1 VRAAA
6 NLVSIIFHPLL
17 LTTYLVLLLGT
28 FFPALLMIAPQNL
41 RVMTAFIF
49 CFTFLLPIVNLIMF
63 RMFGTI
69 SSYTLENRSERV
81 IPFIAIA
88 LIYLVTAFLF
98 FYKLRFSDNFNFLL
112 VIVAMLV
119 VAAVVLNFF
128 LKVSVHALAAWGGI
142 GILLPLNKAVEQPDL
157 LWPSAGAIVVAGFI
171 MAARL
176 YLNAHTPREILVGS
190 VAGFTIGFFGVL
202 FFF

>member
-1 VRAAA
+1 MRVAA
-6 NLVSIIFHPLL
+6 NFVSVIFHPLL
-17 LTTYLVLLLGT
+17 LTTYLVVLLGT

-41 RVMTAFIF
+41 RIMTAFIF
-49 CFTFLLPIVNLIMF
+49 CFTFLLPVVNLIMF

-69 SSYTLENRSERV
+69 SSYALENRSERIV
-81 IPFIAIA
+81 PFIAIA

-98 FYKLRFSDNFNFLL
+98 FFKLRFSTNFSFLL
-112 VIVAMLV
+112 LIISLLV

-157 LWPSAGAIVVAGFI
+157 LWPSAGAIVAAGLI

-190 VAGFTIGFFGVL
+190 VAGFTIGFFGVIYL
-202 FFF
+202 F

>member
-1 VRAAA
+1 MRVAA
-6 NLVSIIFHPLL
+6 NLVSVIFHPLL

-28 FFPALLMIAPQNL
+28 FFPALLMIAPQHL

-49 CFTFLLPIVNLIMF
+49 GFTFLLPVVNLVMF
-63 RMFGTI
+63 RVFGTI
-69 SSYTLENRSERV
+69 SSFTLENRAERIV
-81 IPFIAIA
+81 PFIAIA

-98 FYKLRFSDNFNFLL
+98 FFKLRFSHNFNHLLLIVALL
-112 VIVAMLV
+112 VI
-119 VAAVVLNFF
+119 AAVALNFF
-128 LKVSVHALAAWGGI
+128 LKVSVHALAAWGAI

-157 LWPSAGAIVVAGFI
+157 LWPTAGAILATGFV

-190 VAGFTIGFFGVL
+190 VAGFAIGFFGVL
-202 FFF
+202 YFF

>member
-6 NLVSIIFHPLL
+6 ILVSVIFHPLL
-17 LTTYLVLLLGT
+17 LTTYLVLVLGI
-28 FFPALLMIAPQNL
+28 FFPSLLMIAPQNL

-49 CFTFLLPIVNLIMF
+49 CFTFLLPVVNLIMF

-69 SSYTLENRSERV
+69 SSYTLENRAERV
-81 IPFIAIA
+81 IPFVAIT

-98 FYKLRFSDNFNFLL
+98 FFKLRFSTNFSFLL
-112 VIVAMLV
+112 LIVSVLV
-119 VAAVVLNFF
+119 LTAVVLNFF
-128 LKVSVHALAAWGGI
+128 LKISVHALAAWGGV
-142 GILLPLNKAVEQPDL
+142 GILLPLNKAIEQPDL
-157 LWPSAGAIVVAGFI
+157 LWPTAGAILITGFI

-190 VAGFTIGFFGVL
+190 VSGFIIGFLGVVY
-202 FFF
+202 FF

>member
-1 VRAAA
+1 MRAAA
-6 NLVSIIFHPLL
+6 TIVSIIFHPLL
-17 LTTYLVLLLGT
+17 LTTYMVMLLGT

-49 CFTFLLPIVNLIMF
+49 CFTFLLPVVNLIMF

-69 SSYTLENRSERV
+69 SSYTLENRAERI

-88 LIYLVTAFLF
+88 LIYMVTALLF
-98 FYKLRFSDNFNFLL
+98 FIKLRFSVHFNYLL
-112 VIVAMLV
+112 LIIAMLV
-119 VAAVVLNFF
+119 MAAVVLNFF

-157 LWPSAGAIVVAGFI
+157 LWPTAGAILAAGLV

-190 VAGFTIGFFGVL
+190 ITGFSIGFFGVL
-202 FFF
+202 YFF

>member
-1 VRAAA
+1 MVM
-6 NLVSIIFHPLL
+6 
-17 LTTYLVLLLGT
+17 LLGT

-49 CFTFLLPIVNLIMF
+49 CFTFLLPVVNLIMF

-69 SSYTLENRSERV
+69 SSYTLENRAERI

-88 LIYLVTAFLF
+88 LIYMVTALLF
-98 FYKLRFSDNFNFLL
+98 FIKLRFSVHFNYLL
-112 VIVAMLV
+112 LIIAMLV
-119 VAAVVLNFF
+119 MAAVVLNFF

-157 LWPSAGAIVVAGFI
+157 LWPTAGAILAAGLV

-190 VAGFTIGFFGVL
+190 ITGFSIGFFGVL
-202 FFF
+202 YFF

>member
-6 NLVSIIFHPLL
+6 NFVSVIFHPLL
-17 LTTYLVLLLGT
+17 LTTYLVVLLGT

-49 CFTFLLPIVNLIMF
+49 CFTFLLPVVNLIMF

-69 SSYTLENRSERV
+69 SSFTLEKRSERIV
-81 IPFIAIA
+81 PFIAIA

-98 FYKLRFSDNFNFLL
+98 FFKLRFSTNFSFLL
-112 VIVAMLV
+112 LIISLLV
-119 VAAVVLNFF
+119 VASMVLNFF

-157 LWPSAGAIVVAGFI
+157 LWPSAGAIVVAGLI

-190 VAGFTIGFFGVL
+190 LAGFTIGFFGVIYL
-202 FFF
+202 F

>member
-28 FFPALLMIAPQNL
+28 FFPALLMIAPKNL

-49 CFTFLLPIVNLIMF
+49 CFTFLLPVVNLIMF

-81 IPFIAIA
+81 VPFIAIA

-119 VAAVVLNFF
+119 VAAVILNFF

>member
-1 VRAAA
+1 MRAAA
-6 NLVSIIFHPLL
+6 TIVSIIFHPLL
-17 LTTYLVLLLGT
+17 LTTYMVMLLGT

-41 RVMTAFIF
+41 RVMAAFIF
-49 CFTFLLPIVNLIMF
+49 CFTFLLPVVNLIMF

-69 SSYTLENRSERV
+69 SSYTLVNRTERI

-88 LIYLVTAFLF
+88 LIYMVTALLF
-98 FYKLRFSDNFNFLL
+98 FIKLRFSVYFNYLL
-112 VIVAMLV
+112 LIVAMLV
-119 VAAVVLNFF
+119 MAAVVLNFF

-142 GILLPLNKAVEQPDL
+142 GILLPLNKAVEQSDL
-157 LWPSAGAIVVAGFI
+157 LWPTAGAILAAGFV

-190 VAGFTIGFFGVL
+190 ISGFSIGFFGVL
-202 FFF
+202 YFF

>member
-6 NLVSIIFHPLL
+6 TIISVIFHPLL

-28 FFPALLMIAPQNL
+28 FFPTLLMIAPQYM
-41 RVMTAFIF
+41 RVMIAFIF
-49 CFTFLLPIVNLIMF
+49 GFTFILPVVNLIMF
-63 RMFGTI
+63 RVFGTI
-69 SSYTLENRSERV
+69 SSYTLENRAERIV
-81 IPFIAIA
+81 PFIAIA

-98 FYKLRFSDNFNFLL
+98 FFKLRFSSSFNYLL
-112 VIVAMLV
+112 LIIALLV
-119 VAAVVLNFF
+119 VATVVLNFF

-157 LWPSAGAIVVAGFI
+157 LWPTAGAILAAGFV

-190 VAGFTIGFFGVL
+190 ITGFSIGFFGIL
-202 FFF
+202 YFF

>member
-1 VRAAA
+1 VRIVAT
-6 NLVSIIFHPLL
+6 VISVIFHPLL

-28 FFPALLMIAPQNL
+28 FFPALLMIAPQYL
-41 RVMTAFIF
+41 RVMIAFIF
-49 CFTFLLPIVNLIMF
+49 CFTFLLPVVNLIMF

-69 SSYTLENRSERV
+69 SSYTLEDRKERIV
-81 IPFIAIA
+81 PFMAIA

-98 FYKLRFSDNFNFLL
+98 FFKLRFSSNFNYLL
-112 VIVAMLV
+112 LIIALLV

-128 LKVSVHALAAWGGI
+128 VKVSVHALAAWGSI

-157 LWPSAGAIVVAGFI
+157 LWPTAAAILIAGVV

-190 VAGFTIGFFGVL
+190 ISGFLIGFFGVL
-202 FFF
+202 SFF

>member
-6 NLVSIIFHPLL
+6 ILVSVIFHPLL
-17 LTTYLVLLLGT
+17 LTTYLVLVLGI
-28 FFPALLMIAPQNL
+28 FFPSLLMIAPQNL

-49 CFTFLLPIVNLIMF
+49 CFTFLLPVVNLIMF

-69 SSYTLENRSERV
+69 SSYKLENRAERV
-81 IPFIAIA
+81 IPFVAIT

-98 FYKLRFSDNFNFLL
+98 FFKLRFSTNFSFLL
-112 VIVAMLV
+112 LIVSVLV
-119 VAAVVLNFF
+119 LTAVVLNFF
-128 LKVSVHALAAWGGI
+128 LKISVHALAAWGGV
-142 GILLPLNKAVEQPDL
+142 GILLPLNKAIEQPDL
-157 LWPSAGAIVVAGFI
+157 LWPTAGAILITGFI

-190 VAGFTIGFFGVL
+190 VSGFIIGFLGVVY
-202 FFF
+202 FF

>member
-1 VRAAA
+1 MKAAA
-6 NLVSIIFHPLL
+6 TIVSIIFHPLL
-17 LTTYLVLLLGT
+17 LTTYMVMLLGT
-28 FFPALLMIAPQNL
+28 FFPTLLMIAPQNL

-49 CFTFLLPIVNLIMF
+49 CFTFLLPVVNLIMF

-69 SSYTLENRSERV
+69 SSYTLENRAERI

-88 LIYLVTAFLF
+88 LIYMVTALLF
-98 FYKLRFSDNFNFLL
+98 FIKLRFSVYFNYLL
-112 VIVAMLV
+112 LIVAMLV
-119 VAAVVLNFF
+119 MAAVVLNFF

-157 LWPSAGAIVVAGFI
+157 LWPTAGAILAAGFV

-176 YLNAHTPREILVGS
+176 YLNAHTPREMLVGS
-190 VAGFTIGFFGVL
+190 ITGFSIGFFGVL
-202 FFF
+202 YFF

>member
-1 VRAAA
+1 M
-6 NLVSIIFHPLL
+6 
-17 LTTYLVLLLGT
+17 LTTYLVMLLGT

-49 CFTFLLPIVNLIMF
+49 CFTFLLPVVNLIMF

-81 IPFIAIA
+81 VPFIAIA

-98 FYKLRFSDNFNFLL
+98 FFKLRFSANFSFLL
-112 VIVAMLV
+112 LIISLLV

-157 LWPSAGAIVVAGFI
+157 LWPSAGAIVATGLI

-190 VAGFTIGFFGVL
+190 VAGFTIGFFGVIYL
-202 FFF
+202 F